1 MWDIVLDLRDYG
13 MWRGSGFGSG
23 FSSIRAEVFFL
34 AQVDMIGAGFMYL
47 CRPIGTVRE
56 TGTYCHFPTD
66 TYGMFCTSDARSLLV
81 ASSYPLH
88 ALIRGPVLTT
98 LAGREGRSDE
108 VRVEMKNKNKKEKER

>member
-1 MWDIVLDLRDYG
+1 MGCGGVLDLARD
-13 MWRGSGFGSG
+13 SAQFEPK
-23 FSSIRAEVFFL
+23 FFFL